1 MITDLRSFRIFW
13 KRRRILVHI
22 SRPTSPRFEIAA
34 GIRKTSDIEG
44 PALFFDNVIGHS
56 MPVLGAPFAVRRR
69 AIWGLETTPEK
80 IHQKIMEGLRNDIP
94 PRIVKDGPCKEVI
107 LTGDDADFS
116 RLPICTHNAKDAGPF
131 ITIGLGFIRHPKYGN
146 NVSISRMQI
155 YDGKTMGCRSA
166 RRSISGF
173 IFVSWRKRVNRSR
186 SLLPLAMIL
195 TSPCV
200 RRFPD
205 RFFSTNRL

>member
-1 MITDLRSFRIFW
+1 MITDLRGFLNLLEE
-13 KRRRILVHI
+13 KKDLVHI

-34 GIRKTSDIEG
+34 GVRKTSDIEG

-80 IHQKIMEGLRNDIP
+80 IHQKIMEGLRNHIP
-94 PRIVKDGPCKEVI
+94 PRIVKEGPCKEVI

-131 ITIGLGFIRHPKYGN
+131 ITIGLGFIRHPEYGN

-155 YDGKTMGCRSA
+155 YDGKTMGCRSVPPQHLG
-166 RRSISGF
+166 SLF
-173 IFVSWRKRVNRSR
+173 SR
-186 SLLPLAMIL
+186 DGAKG
-195 TSPCV
+195 
-200 RRFPD
+200 
-205 RFFSTNRL
+205 

>member
-1 MITDLRSFRIFW
+1 MLIRVLDSRERQCMITDLRGFLNLLEE
-13 KRRRILVHI
+13 KKDLVHI

-34 GIRKTSDIEG
+34 GVRKTSDIEG

-80 IHQKIMEGLRNDIP
+80 IHQKIMEGLRNHIP

-107 LTGDDADFS
+107 LTGEDADFS

-131 ITIGLGFIRHPKYGN
+131 ITIGLGFIRHPEYGN

-155 YDGKTMGCRSA
+155 YDGKTMGCRSVPPQHLG
-166 RRSISGF
+166 SLF
-173 IFVSWRKRVNRSR
+173 SR
-186 SLLPLAMIL
+186 DGAKG
-195 TSPCV
+195 
-200 RRFPD
+200 
-205 RFFSTNRL
+205 